1 MYCIVHSE
9 YQYSQ
14 GGAEKNMEIQFVLQ
28 PIKMNLIFTLIIY
41 DLVNLYEWS
50 FFKGNSAQ
58 LHSCTVAG
66 SETFGRKHFHC
77 KISGDL
83 KVTNESTH
91 C

>member
-1 MYCIVHSE
+1 MYCIVRSE
-9 YQYSQ
+9 YQYTQ
-14 GGAEKNMEIQFVLQ
+14 GGAEKNIEIQFVLQ
-28 PIKMNLIFTLIIY
+28 PTKMNLNFTLIIY
-41 DLVNLYEWS
+41 DLVNLSEWS

-58 LHSCTVAG
+58 LHS

-83 KVTNESTH
+83 KVTNGRTH